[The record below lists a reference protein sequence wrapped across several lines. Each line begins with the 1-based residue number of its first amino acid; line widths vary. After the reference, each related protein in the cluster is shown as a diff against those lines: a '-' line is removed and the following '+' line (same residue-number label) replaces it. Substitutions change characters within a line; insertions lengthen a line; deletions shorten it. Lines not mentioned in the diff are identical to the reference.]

1 MTLPYKYR
9 GVVMVAA
16 LVVLLPVAAW
26 RFALAG
32 SFATWRDCRRLEK
45 RLEQVAPTVS
55 DSDMSVRC
63 AVTTSDLIL
72 SGALLDTVR
81 RYAAPELCITGY
93 LPVTTSQQD
102 GIEIRT
108 AQLMLTGSFHELLQS
123 VQALEEHLPECRLRS
138 LQWQTVVQHRTRKP
152 QLVLTLYIQQLTL
165 KSDIQ

>member
-1 MTLPYKYR
+1 MA
-9 GVVMVAA
+9 AA

-32 SFATWRDCRRLEK
+32 SFATWRECRRLEK
-45 RLEQVAPTVS
+45 RLEQVAPTAS
-55 DSDMSVRC
+55 DSDMSVRNGI
-63 AVTTSDLIL
+63 TTSDLIL

>member
-9 GVVMVAA
+9 GVVMTAA

-32 SFATWRDCRRLEK
+32 SFATWRECRQLEK
-45 RLEQVAPTVS
+45 RLEQVATITP
-55 DSDMSVRC
+55 DSDMSVRNG
-63 AVTTSDLIL
+63 VTTSDLIL
-72 SGALLDTVR
+72 SGTLLDTVR
-81 RYAAPELCITGY
+81 RYAAPGLRITGY
-93 LPVTTSQQD
+93 FPVTTSQQD

-108 AQLMLTGSFHELLQS
+108 AQLMLTGSFHELLLS